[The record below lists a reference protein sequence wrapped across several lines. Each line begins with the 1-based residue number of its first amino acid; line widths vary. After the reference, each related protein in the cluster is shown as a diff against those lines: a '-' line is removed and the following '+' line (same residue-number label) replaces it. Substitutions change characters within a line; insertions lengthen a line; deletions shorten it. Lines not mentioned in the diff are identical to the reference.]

1 MNRLYAIE
9 CAPHPDSAAAD
20 HRLPVPARDVALFA
34 RAIAA
39 ELGMPEER
47 TPESLGA
54 HRPWIDALARD
65 LKAHRGA
72 SLVIAGDC
80 QPAEVHAL
88 AQLMNHALGNVGK
101 TVDFIPRIDS
111 GPADQMESIRDLV
124 RAMGSGEVETLLILG
139 GNPAYDAP
147 ADLEFARR
155 LADKNVKLRIHF
167 GLYDD
172 ETAQLCHWHIPEAH
186 CLETWSD
193 LRAFDGTAAIVQ
205 PLIAPLY
212 KGRSPHEI
220 LTLLLGQPDLSPLEI
235 VRDYWRRRKLARF
248 RVGLAAG
255 ARDGRDRRHALRAQR
270 GHAHR
275 QRPEESGALSPAA
288 DALEIVFRPDPT
300 IGDGRFANNG
310 WLQELPKP
318 LTKLSWDNAALVSPA
333 TAQKLGLE
341 TEDLVDLRQGGRT
354 VRLPVMVLP
363 GQADSSITVTLGLGR
378 RRAGRVGTGV
388 GVDVYPLRTSDA
400 PWFASGLEVV
410 KTSEQRRLAAM
421 HHHFSMEGRD
431 LIRVE
436 SIDDYRRDPAFAHR
450 PEEEE
455 THGRSLI
462 DDPAPQAEHER
473 GEGNAWGMAINL
485 NTCIGCGACVAACQA
500 ENNIP
505 IVGREQVLVSRE
517 MHWIRVDRYFEG
529 TDTAN
534 PKVDFQ
540 PVPCMQCEKAP
551 CEVVCPVGAT
561 THSAEGLNEM
571 TYNRCVGT
579 RYCSN
584 NCPYKVRR
592 FNFLHYNDDTTASLK
607 LMRNPD
613 VTVRSRGVMEKCTY
627 CVQRINAAR
636 IGAEMEHREL
646 GGDEVVTACQAAC
659 PTRAIVFGNLNA
671 RESAVS
677 KAKANPR
684 NYALLAELN
693 TRPRTTYL
701 AKLRNPNPEIEAIS
715 AMAHTDP
722 ESAYTPATSPVLGPG
737 HTYAT
742 VTDKISALVL
752 HAPVQLA
759 LVPGHG
765 YRVHPDNGPLRVDH
779 GAAPGG
785 RRRLGHRRAGDVGL
799 CDHQLRLV
807 DRHRTRGH
815 VDLGDSAPLE
825 AGLADV
831 DQPLCRGDDALCR
844 GLRGPL
850 SACFTW
856 AGPGSSTGCCRIP
869 TPWASGPS
877 GAVRSI
883 WDVFA
888 VSTYA
893 TVSLL
898 FWYVGLI
905 PDLATL
911 RDRAQNRWAQYIY
924 GILAMGWRGSARH
937 WHRYRTA
944 YILLAGLATPLV
956 VSVHTIVALDFTVA
970 ILPGWHSTI
979 FPPYFVAGAIFS
991 GFAMVV
997 TLALPLRAAFGLHDF
1012 ITDRHL
1018 DNMAKVMLATGMIV
1032 AYGYLMEAFMAWYGQ
1047 NPYETL
1053 RAAQE
1058 PTVRPVRP
1066 HLPDD
1071 ADLQRL
1077 DPAASLVSPDAGER
1091 ATPVA
1096 DLDRGE
1102 YRHVARAL
1110 CDRGHQLASRF
1121 LAVVVEHVPR
1131 DVLGLLDVLR
1141 DARPVSVPHVL
1152 VHPLLA
1158 GDLDHRDARAG
1169 ARDARGSRAAGSRA
1183 ASTWGD
1189 LMSLHARSESS
1200 LRTHGRVC

>member
-1 MNRLYAIE
+1 MIKDKMSDKPAGEGSTRSVLPILSGPPIFWKSLEELAGSVSHTAGHDHHALPASLPLELDEPSRRAFLRFMAASLALGGAGGCAYQPAESIVPYVLPPESVIPGKPTYYTSAVPIDGFACGVIVKSDMGRPIKIEGNPDHPASLGAADAFVQAQILTLYDPDRSQLLTHNGRIDTWERFETLALDLRTALKAKKGAGLRILTQTIASPTVADQLKRLLEEFPEAKWHSYEPIMRDSVRAGCRQAFGDDLEPVYHLDKADIVLALDADFLAWGPGRLKDARAFAVRREAGDPAAGAGGTMNRLYAIE
-9 CAPHPDSAAAD
+9 CTLTLTGAAAD
-20 HRLPVPARDVALFA
+20 HRLPVPSRDVALFA

-39 ELGMPEER
+39 ELGIPDQP
-47 TPESLGA
+47 TPETLGA
-54 HRPWIDALARD
+54 HRPWIEALARD

-88 AQLMNHALGNVGK
+88 VQLMNHALGNVGK

-220 LTLLLGQPDLSPLEI
+220 LALLLGQPDLSPLEI
-235 VRDYWRRRKLARF
+235 VRDYWRRQKLAPDFESAWRLALETGVIAGTRF
-248 RVGLAAG
+248 EPKEVTPAANAPARAG
-255 ARDGRDRRHALRAQR
+255 AA
-270 GHAHR
+270 
-275 QRPEESGALSPAA
+275 SPSAG
-288 DALEIVFRPDPT
+288 ALEILFRPDPT

-333 TAQKLGLE
+333 TAQKLGVE
-341 TEDLVDLRQGGRT
+341 TEELVDLRQGGRT

-363 GQADSSITVTLGLGR
+363 GQADGSITVTLGLGR
-378 RRAGRVGTGV
+378 RRSGRVGTGV

-431 LIRVE
+431 LVRVG

-450 PEEEE
+450 QEEEE
-455 THGRSLI
+455 AHGRSLI
-462 DDPAPQAEHER
+462 DEPTPQAEHER
-473 GEGNAWGMAINL
+473 GAVNAWGMAINL

-551 CEVVCPVGAT
+551 CEVVCPVAAT

-636 IGAEMEHREL
+636 IGAEIEHREL

-677 KAKANPR
+677 KAKSNPR

-701 AKLRNPNPEIEAIS
+701 AKLRNPNPEIEAI
-715 AMAHTDP
+715 ARD
-722 ESAYTPATSPVLGPG
+722 G
-737 HTYAT
+737 
-742 VTDKISALVL
+742 
-752 HAPVQLA
+752 
-759 LVPGHG
+759 
-765 YRVHPDNGPLRVDH
+765 
-779 GAAPGG
+779 
-785 RRRLGHRRAGDVGL
+785 
-799 CDHQLRLV
+799 
-807 DRHRTRGH
+807 
-815 VDLGDSAPLE
+815 
-825 AGLADV
+825 
-831 DQPLCRGDDALCR
+831 
-844 GLRGPL
+844 
-850 SACFTW
+850 
-856 AGPGSSTGCCRIP
+856 
-869 TPWASGPS
+869 
-877 GAVRSI
+877 
-883 WDVFA
+883 
-888 VSTYA
+888 
-893 TVSLL
+893 
-898 FWYVGLI
+898 
-905 PDLATL
+905 TL
-911 RDRAQNRWAQYIY
+911 R
-924 GILAMGWRGSARH
+924 S
-937 WHRYRTA
+937 
-944 YILLAGLATPLV
+944 
-956 VSVHTIVALDFTVA
+956 
-970 ILPGWHSTI
+970 
-979 FPPYFVAGAIFS
+979 
-991 GFAMVV
+991 
-997 TLALPLRAAFGLHDF
+997 
-1012 ITDRHL
+1012 
-1018 DNMAKVMLATGMIV
+1018 
-1032 AYGYLMEAFMAWYGQ
+1032 
-1047 NPYETL
+1047 
-1053 RAAQE
+1053 
-1058 PTVRPVRP
+1058 
-1066 HLPDD
+1066 
-1071 ADLQRL
+1071 
-1077 DPAASLVSPDAGER
+1077 
-1091 ATPVA
+1091 
-1096 DLDRGE
+1096 
-1102 YRHVARAL
+1102 
-1110 CDRGHQLASRF
+1110 
-1121 LAVVVEHVPR
+1121 
-1131 DVLGLLDVLR
+1131 
-1141 DARPVSVPHVL
+1141 
-1152 VHPLLA
+1152 
-1158 GDLDHRDARAG
+1158 
-1169 ARDARGSRAAGSRA
+1169 
-1183 ASTWGD
+1183 
-1189 LMSLHARSESS
+1189 
-1200 LRTHGRVC
+1200 